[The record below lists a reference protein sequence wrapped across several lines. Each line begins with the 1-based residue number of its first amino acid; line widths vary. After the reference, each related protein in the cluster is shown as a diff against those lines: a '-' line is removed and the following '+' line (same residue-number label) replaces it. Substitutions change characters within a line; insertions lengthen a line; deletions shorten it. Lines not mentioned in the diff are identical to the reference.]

1 MNAELNS
8 IKGKKVLVIG
18 DVMLDTYH
26 IGDVKR
32 ISPEAPVP
40 VVRVTRTYNVLG
52 GAANVARNLLGL
64 GCSPYVVSLLG
75 NDHNGNTMQ
84 EMFADLGIRNELF
97 YTEHPTITKT
107 RVIGNSQQVVRL
119 DFETENECLN
129 EEIEQK
135 LLDAVKRALPEV
147 DIVVISDYGKG
158 VCNDTVCQQV
168 ISASAGQGKKVIIDP
183 KGTNWEKYRSATIIT
198 PNLKELSA
206 VSGVDVKNEDKEIHS
221 AADRIL
227 KEYNLTSLLVTRSEK
242 GMSYIAPDASQDIP
256 TEAREV
262 YDVSGA
268 VSYTHL
274 RAHET
279 SAASQ
284 DIPTEA
290 REVYDVSGAGDTV
303 VATLAAALAAGI
315 PIADAIYLANK
326 AAGIVV
332 GKIGTSPI
340 LFKELQ
346 DELQIGKPASKLIP
360 ISQLAD
366 TIKQLRAQERKIIFT
381 NGCFDILHKGH
392 VCYLEKAKRLGD
404 VLIVG
409 LNSDS
414 SVKRLKGE
422 SRPINDESAR
432 STVLAALEAVDYV
445 VIFTEDTPLNLI
457 KTVAPDVLVKG
468 GDYAIENIVGRE
480 YAQETVTIPFVDGY
494 STTKTIGAINQ
505 EKQYSFQRLVGG

>member
-1 MNAELNS
+1 MTTELNS
-8 IKGKKVLVIG
+8 IKDKRVLVIG

-40 VVRVTRTYNVLG
+40 IVRIKNTYSVLG

-64 GCSPYVVSLLG
+64 GCSPYVIGLLG
-75 NDHNGNTMQ
+75 NDNNGKTMQ
-84 EMFADLGIRNELF
+84 EMFADLAIRNEMF
-97 YTEHPTITKT
+97 VTEHPTITKT

-119 DFETENECLN
+119 DFETENECLS
-129 EEIEQK
+129 EETEQK
-135 LLDAVKRALPEV
+135 LLNAVQRALPEV

-158 VCNDTVCQQV
+158 VCNDVICQHV
-168 ISASAGQGKKVIIDP
+168 IAASKQQGKKVIIDP

-206 VSGVDVKNEDKEIHS
+206 VSGTEVKNEDEAIHH
-221 AADRIL
+221 AADNIL
-227 KEYNLTSLLVTRSEK
+227 KEYSLASLLVTRSEK
-242 GMSYIAPDASQDIP
+242 GMSYIAP
-256 TEAREV
+256 E
-262 YDVSGA
+262 GF
-268 VSYTHL
+268 
-274 RAHET
+274 
-279 SAASQ
+279 Q

-303 VATLAAALAAGI
+303 VATLAAALAAGMPTI
-315 PIADAIYLANK
+315 DAIYLANK

-332 GKIGTSPI
+332 GKMGTSPI

-346 DELQIGKPASKLIP
+346 AELQIGKPDNKLIP
-360 ISQLAD
+360 ISELAD
-366 TIKQLRAQERKIIFT
+366 TIKQLRAQEHRIVFT

-392 VCYLEKAKRLGD
+392 VFYLQKAKRMGD

-409 LNSDS
+409 VNSDS

-432 STVLAALEAVDYV
+432 SAVLAALEAVDYV
-445 VIFTEDTPLNLI
+445 VIFTEDTPLNII
-457 KTVAPDVLVKG
+457 KIVAPDVLVKG

-480 YAQETVTIPFVDGY
+480 YAKETVTIPFVDGY
-494 STTKTIGAINQ
+494 STTNTIHAISK
-505 EKQYSFQRLVGG
+505 EKQ

>member
-1 MNAELNS
+1 MNTELNS

-18 DVMLDTYH
+18 ECDAGNTYH
-26 IGDVKR
+26 IGNVKR

-97 YTEHPTITKT
+97 HTEHPTITKT

-129 EEIEQK
+129 EETEQK
-135 LLDAVKRALPEV
+135 LLDAVKRVTPPSGHCRDFGLWQ
-147 DIVVISDYGKG
+147 GR
-158 VCNDTVCQQV
+158 CNDTVCQQV

-206 VSGVDVKNEDKEIHS
+206 VSGMDVRNEDKEIHN
-221 AADRIL
+221 AANRIL

-242 GMSYIAPDASQDIP
+242 GMSYIAP
-256 TEAREV
+256 E
-262 YDVSGA
+262 
-268 VSYTHL
+268 
-274 RAHET
+274 
-279 SAASQ
+279 ASQ

-360 ISQLAD
+360 IPQLAD
-366 TIKQLRAQERKIIFT
+366 TIKQLRAQERKIVFT

-422 SRPINDESAR
+422 SRPINDENAR
-432 STVLAALEAVDYV
+432 LHSPGSLGSSGL
-445 VIFTEDTPLNLI
+445 
-457 KTVAPDVLVKG
+457 DVSDFYG
-468 GDYAIENIVGRE
+468 RHPSESHQDSCTGRVGKRWRLCHRKHCRQGVRPRNSN
-480 YAQETVTIPFVDGY
+480 YPFRRRLFHY
-494 STTKTIGAINQ
+494 KKTIGAINQ
-505 EKQYSFQRLVGG
+505 EKE

>member
-1 MNAELNS
+1 M
-8 IKGKKVLVIG
+8 
-18 DVMLDTYH
+18 
-26 IGDVKR
+26 R
-32 ISPEAPVP
+32 
-40 VVRVTRTYNVLG
+40 
-52 GAANVARNLLGL
+52 
-64 GCSPYVVSLLG
+64 
-75 NDHNGNTMQ
+75 
-84 EMFADLGIRNELF
+84 
-97 YTEHPTITKT
+97 
-107 RVIGNSQQVVRL
+107 
-119 DFETENECLN
+119 
-129 EEIEQK
+129 
-135 LLDAVKRALPEV
+135 
-147 DIVVISDYGKG
+147 
-158 VCNDTVCQQV
+158 
-168 ISASAGQGKKVIIDP
+168 
-183 KGTNWEKYRSATIIT
+183 
-198 PNLKELSA
+198 
-206 VSGVDVKNEDKEIHS
+206 NEDKEIHS

-242 GMSYIAPDASQDIP
+242 GMSYIAPD
-256 TEAREV
+256 
-262 YDVSGA
+262 
-268 VSYTHL
+268 
-274 RAHET
+274 
-279 SAASQ
+279 ASQ

-468 GDYAIENIVGRE
+468 GVSGMVHFLQYFIAFLLYKKPRGRKPRIVSTLIVPHFAPAHKAQRRICAQKRRSAGRGGRVPGGSAFPKCVALRAAARAGEAEPPSGRTARAVLALGHQPTKRAIFSSMARVSSLEMCALSI
-480 YAQETVTIPFVDGY
+480 
-494 STTKTIGAINQ
+494 
-505 EKQYSFQRLVGG
+505 

>member
-1 MNAELNS
+1 MYWEEL
-8 IKGKKVLVIG
+8 
-18 DVMLDTYH
+18 
-26 IGDVKR
+26 R
-32 ISPEAPVP
+32 
-40 VVRVTRTYNVLG
+40 
-52 GAANVARNLLGL
+52 NVARNLLGL

-97 YTEHPTITKT
+97 HTEHPTITKT

-129 EEIEQK
+129 EETEQK

-206 VSGVDVKNEDKEIHS
+206 VSGVDVRNEDKEIHS

-268 VSYTHL
+268 
-274 RAHET
+274 
-279 SAASQ
+279 
-284 DIPTEA
+284 
-290 REVYDVSGAGDTV
+290 GDTV

-326 AAGIVV
+326 AGGIVV

-360 ISQLAD
+360 IPQLAD

-392 VCYLEKAKRLGD
+392 VCYLENAKDWD

-457 KTVAPDVLVKG
+457 RTVAPDVLVKG

-505 EKQYSFQRLVGG
+505 EKQ

>member
-1 MNAELNS
+1 
-8 IKGKKVLVIG
+8 
-18 DVMLDTYH
+18 
-26 IGDVKR
+26 
-32 ISPEAPVP
+32 
-40 VVRVTRTYNVLG
+40 
-52 GAANVARNLLGL
+52 
-64 GCSPYVVSLLG
+64 
-75 NDHNGNTMQ
+75 
-84 EMFADLGIRNELF
+84 MFADLGIRNELF
-97 YTEHPTITKT
+97 HTEHPTITKT

-129 EEIEQK
+129 EETEQK

-206 VSGVDVKNEDKEIHS
+206 VSGVDVRNEDKEIHS

-242 GMSYIAPDASQDIP
+242 GMSYIAPD
-256 TEAREV
+256 
-262 YDVSGA
+262 
-268 VSYTHL
+268 
-274 RAHET
+274 
-279 SAASQ
+279 ASQ

-494 STTKTIGAINQ
+494 STTKTIGTINQ
-505 EKQYSFQRLVGG
+505 EKQ

>member
-97 YTEHPTITKT
+97 HTEHPTITKT

-129 EEIEQK
+129 EETEQK

-206 VSGVDVKNEDKEIHS
+206 VSGVDVRNEDKEIHS

-268 VSYTHL
+268 
-274 RAHET
+274 
-279 SAASQ
+279 
-284 DIPTEA
+284 
-290 REVYDVSGAGDTV
+290 GDTV

-315 PIADAIYLANK
+315 PIADA
-326 AAGIVV
+326 
-332 GKIGTSPI
+332 
-340 LFKELQ
+340 
-346 DELQIGKPASKLIP
+346 SKLIP
-360 ISQLAD
+360 IPQLAD

-457 KTVAPDVLVKG
+457 RTVAPDVLVKG

-505 EKQYSFQRLVGG
+505 EKQ

>member
-1 MNAELNS
+1 
-8 IKGKKVLVIG
+8 
-18 DVMLDTYH
+18 
-26 IGDVKR
+26 
-32 ISPEAPVP
+32 
-40 VVRVTRTYNVLG
+40 
-52 GAANVARNLLGL
+52 
-64 GCSPYVVSLLG
+64 
-75 NDHNGNTMQ
+75 
-84 EMFADLGIRNELF
+84 
-97 YTEHPTITKT
+97 
-107 RVIGNSQQVVRL
+107 
-119 DFETENECLN
+119 
-129 EEIEQK
+129 
-135 LLDAVKRALPEV
+135 
-147 DIVVISDYGKG
+147 
-158 VCNDTVCQQV
+158 
-168 ISASAGQGKKVIIDP
+168 
-183 KGTNWEKYRSATIIT
+183 
-198 PNLKELSA
+198 
-206 VSGVDVKNEDKEIHS
+206 
-221 AADRIL
+221 
-227 KEYNLTSLLVTRSEK
+227 
-242 GMSYIAPDASQDIP
+242 MSYIAP
-256 TEAREV
+256 EV
-262 YDVSGA
+262 
-268 VSYTHL
+268 
-274 RAHET
+274 
-279 SAASQ
+279 SQ

-360 ISQLAD
+360 IPQLAD
-366 TIKQLRAQERKIIFT
+366 TIKQLRAQERKIVFT

-422 SRPINDESAR
+422 SRPINNENAR

-505 EKQYSFQRLVGG
+505 EKQ

>member
-1 MNAELNS
+1 M
-8 IKGKKVLVIG
+8 
-18 DVMLDTYH
+18 
-26 IGDVKR
+26 
-32 ISPEAPVP
+32 
-40 VVRVTRTYNVLG
+40 
-52 GAANVARNLLGL
+52 
-64 GCSPYVVSLLG
+64 
-75 NDHNGNTMQ
+75 
-84 EMFADLGIRNELF
+84 
-97 YTEHPTITKT
+97 
-107 RVIGNSQQVVRL
+107 
-119 DFETENECLN
+119 
-129 EEIEQK
+129 
-135 LLDAVKRALPEV
+135 KRALPEV

-206 VSGVDVKNEDKEIHS
+206 VSGVDVRNEDKEIHS

-242 GMSYIAPDASQDIP
+242 GMSYIAPD
-256 TEAREV
+256 
-262 YDVSGA
+262 
-268 VSYTHL
+268 
-274 RAHET
+274 
-279 SAASQ
+279 ASQ

-360 ISQLAD
+360 IPQLAD

-422 SRPINDESAR
+422 S
-432 STVLAALEAVDYV
+432 
-445 VIFTEDTPLNLI
+445 
-457 KTVAPDVLVKG
+457 APH
-468 GDYAIENIVGRE
+468 
-480 YAQETVTIPFVDGY
+480 Q
-494 STTKTIGAINQ
+494 
-505 EKQYSFQRLVGG
+505 

>member
-1 MNAELNS
+1 MTTELNS
-8 IKGKKVLVIG
+8 IKEKRVLVIG

-40 VVRVTRTYNVLG
+40 IVRIKRTYSVLG

-64 GCSPYVVSLLG
+64 GCSPYVISLLG
-75 NDHNGNTMQ
+75 NDHNGKTMQ
-84 EMFADLGIRNELF
+84 EMFADLNIKNEMF
-97 YTEHPTITKT
+97 VTEHPTITKT

-119 DFETENECLN
+119 DFETENECLS
-129 EEIEQK
+129 EETEQN
-135 LLDAVKRALPEV
+135 LLSAVQRALPEV

-158 VCNDTVCQQV
+158 VCNELICQRV
-168 ISASAGQGKKVIIDP
+168 IAASKQQGKKVIIDP

-206 VSGVDVKNEDKEIHS
+206 VSGMEVKNEDEAIHN
-221 AADRIL
+221 AADNIL
-227 KEYNLTSLLVTRSEK
+227 KEYNLASLLVTRSEK
-242 GMSYIAPDASQDIP
+242 GMSYIAP
-256 TEAREV
+256 E
-262 YDVSGA
+262 GF
-268 VSYTHL
+268 
-274 RAHET
+274 
-279 SAASQ
+279 Q

-303 VATLAAALAAGI
+303 VATLAAALAADI
-315 PIADAIYLANK
+315 PTIDAIYLANK

-346 DELQIGKPASKLIP
+346 AELQIGKPDTKLIP
-360 ISQLAD
+360 VSQLAD
-366 TIKQLRAQERKIIFT
+366 TVKQLRAQERRIVFT

-392 VCYLEKAKRLGD
+392 VFYLQKAKKLGD

-409 LNSDS
+409 LNSDCS
-414 SVKRLKGE
+414 IKRLKGE
-422 SRPINDESAR
+422 SRPVNDEDAR
-432 STVLAALEAVDYV
+432 SAVLAALEAVDYV
-445 VIFTEDTPLNLI
+445 VVFTEDTPLNII

-480 YAQETVTIPFVDGY
+480 YAKETVTIPFVEGF
-494 STTKTIGAINQ
+494 STTNTIKAISK
-505 EKQYSFQRLVGG
+505 EKQ